1 MIQRKTRLT
10 PFWPQFQEFFPLAL
24 LILATLLASP
34 AVAPAKDLDADLQLS
49 GRRLRAA
56 FQPVVA
62 AARKSTVEVWCQN
75 KHVAM
80 GVVIDSEGHI
90 LTKASELQANPTCRF
105 YDDSEIRSKLLAADR
120 EYDLALLH
128 VDKDE
133 LHPIQW
139 AETDMQ
145 EMGRWVITPGLEA
158 SPVAVGVSSVKSLD
172 IPKIRGKAWLGIE
185 MDVAVEQ
192 AKIQSIRPF
201 SSASR
206 SGLRSGDIILQVSD
220 IVVEN
225 RDKMFNA
232 LKGYSPGD
240 SLFVRVL
247 RGQEYLN
254 FQVTLGRSNEDH
266 FHRQAIQN
274 RMGAKLSTRRA
285 GFQGIM
291 QHDTVMSS
299 HDCGGPLLNL
309 DGDAIGLN
317 IARGG
322 RTESYAV
329 PVSILRQRIEEL
341 QSGRLAVKLPDH
353 VLPDVPNVELVSRE
367 TEVVETILP
376 EPPPLP
382 EN

>member
-1 MIQRKTRLT
+1 MNHRT
-10 PFWPQFQEFFPLAL
+10 PRRSQL
-24 LILATLLASP
+24 LLKIRDSLLFTLLVLAALFASP
-34 AVAPAKDLDADLQLS
+34 AIAPAKDLEADLQLS

-62 AARKSTVEVWCQN
+62 DARKATVEIWCRS

-80 GVVIDSEGHI
+80 GVVIDPQGHI
-90 LTKASELQANPTCRF
+90 LTKASELQSNPICRF
-105 YDDSEIRSKLLAADR
+105 YDDSEIRAKLLAVDR
-120 EYDLALLH
+120 DYDIALLH
-128 VDKDE
+128 VEKDE
-133 LHPIQW
+133 LHPVVW

-145 EMGRWVITPGLEA
+145 EMGRWVITPGIED
-158 SPVAVGVSSVKSLD
+158 SPVAIGVSSVKSLD
-172 IPKIRGKAWLGIE
+172 IPKVRGKAWMGIE
-185 MDVAVEQ
+185 MDIAETR

-220 IVVEN
+220 IVVDN
-225 RDKMFNA
+225 RDKMFSV
-232 LKGYSPGD
+232 LKKYSPGD

-247 RGQEYLN
+247 RGKEYMN

-285 GFQGIM
+285 GFVGIL

-309 DGDAIGLN
+309 NGEAIGLN

-322 RTESYAV
+322 RTESYAI
-329 PVSILRQRIEEL
+329 PVSILNQRIEEL
-341 QSGRLAVKLPDH
+341 QSGRLAVVLPNH
-353 VLPDVPNVELVSRE
+353 VLPDVELVSRQTAPLE
-367 TEVVETILP
+367 TVLP

>member
-1 MIQRKTRLT
+1 MNHRTVHRFHILHKVRDFL
-10 PFWPQFQEFFPLAL
+10 PLAL
-24 LILATLLASP
+24 LIAAALFASP
-34 AVAPAKDLDADLQLS
+34 AIAPAKDLEADLQLS

-62 AARKSTVEVWCQN
+62 DARKSTVEIWCRS

-80 GVVIDSEGHI
+80 GVVIDPEGHI
-90 LTKASELQANPTCRF
+90 LTKASELQSNPICRF
-105 YDDSEIRSKLLAADR
+105 YDDSEIRAKMIAVDR
-120 EYDLALLH
+120 EYDIALLH
-128 VDKDE
+128 VEKDE
-133 LHPIQW
+133 LHPITW
-139 AETDMQ
+139 ADNDM
-145 EMGRWVITPGLEA
+145 EDMGRWVVTPGIQA
-158 SPVAVGVSSVKSLD
+158 SPVAIGVSSVKSLN
-172 IPKIRGKAWLGIE
+172 IPKIRGKAWMGIE
-185 MDVAVEQ
+185 MDVAENR

-220 IVVEN
+220 IIVDN
-225 RDKMFNA
+225 RDKMFSV
-232 LKGYSPGD
+232 LKQYGPGD

-247 RGQEYLN
+247 RGNEYMN
-254 FQVTLGRSNEDH
+254 FQVTLGRSNENH

-285 GFQGIM
+285 GFQGIL

-309 DGDAIGLN
+309 DGEAIGLN

-322 RTESYAV
+322 RTESYTV
-329 PVSILRQRIEEL
+329 PISILRKRIAEL
-341 QSGRLAVKLPDH
+341 QSGRLAVVLPNH
-353 VLPDVPNVELVSRE
+353 VLPDVELVSRE
-367 TEVVETILP
+367 TSQVETILP

-382 EN
+382 EK